1 MSKKSQAIDSL
12 TVARRVLKIESD
24 AIRSLIPRLGEEILE
39 ACQICLKAQKNQARI
54 VVIGMGKSGHIGSK
68 IAATLA
74 STGSPS
80 FFVHAGEALHGDM
93 GMITSHDVVLAISN
107 SGETDEIASILPLIK
122 RLNLPLIT
130 MTGNPNSTFAK
141 AATINIDISVAEE
154 ACPLNLTPTAS
165 TTAALAMG
173 DALAIVLLEKRGFK
187 EEDFASFHP
196 GGVLGKRLLVRVED
210 IMHTGNDLP
219 RVTSNTPVSEGLLEM
234 SQKNLGITAV
244 VGDDNQLQGVFTD
257 GDLRRT
263 IDQQI
268 DIHTTS
274 ISEVMTAGGKN
285 IRQSCLA
292 VEALHLMEA
301 HGITAL
307 LVLNEKDQLV
317 GALNI
322 HDLFR
327 AGVM

>member
-12 TVARRVLKIESD
+12 TVARRVLEIESD
-24 AIRSLIPRLGEEILE
+24 AIRALIPRLGEGLLE
-39 ACQICLKAQKNQARI
+39 ACQLCLKAQKKQARI

-93 GMITSHDVVLAISN
+93 GMITSHDVILAISN
-107 SGETDEIASILPLIK
+107 SGETDEITSILPLIK

-141 AATINIDISVAEE
+141 AATINLDISVAEE
-154 ACPLNLTPTAS
+154 ACPLNLAPTAS

-187 EEDFASFHP
+187 EEDFANFHP

-210 IMHTGNDLP
+210 IMHTGNNLP
-219 RVTSNTPVSEGLLEM
+219 RVAPNTPVSDGLLEM

-244 VGDDNQLQGVFTD
+244 VGDDDQLQGVFTD

-263 IDQQI
+263 IDQRI

-274 ISEVMTAGGKN
+274 ISEVMTVGGKN
-285 IRQSCLA
+285 IHQSCLA
-292 VEALHLMEA
+292 VEALRLMEA

-307 LVLNEKDQLV
+307 LVLNEKDRLV
-317 GALNI
+317 GAINI

>member
-1 MSKKSQAIDSL
+1 
-12 TVARRVLKIESD
+12 
-24 AIRSLIPRLGEEILE
+24 
-39 ACQICLKAQKNQARI
+39 
-54 VVIGMGKSGHIGSK
+54 
-68 IAATLA
+68 
-74 STGSPS
+74 
-80 FFVHAGEALHGDM
+80 
-93 GMITSHDVVLAISN
+93 
-107 SGETDEIASILPLIK
+107 
-122 RLNLPLIT
+122 
-130 MTGNPNSTFAK
+130 
-141 AATINIDISVAEE
+141 
-154 ACPLNLTPTAS
+154 
-165 TTAALAMG
+165 
-173 DALAIVLLEKRGFK
+173 LEKRGFK

-244 VGDDNQLQGVFTD
+244 VGDDDQLQGVFSD

-274 ISEVMTAGGKN
+274 ISEVMTTGGKN

-292 VEALHLMEA
+292 VEALRLMEA